1 MKRRKF
7 ITATTGSLL
16 TAQSMAYGFQNEE
29 KEAQQLIEWRIY
41 TLTSGSK
48 QKVLDSYLENALIPA
63 MNRNGAENIGV
74 FKDISKSE
82 PIKIHLFIPYT
93 NTDAFTNMTIALE
106 SDKKYLEDSAD
117 YHAIGKESPVYSRIE
132 SSLLLGFEAMPRLKS
147 PMSKKKV
154 YELRTYESYSEDAG
168 RRKIDMFNQ
177 HEVALFEDLGFTAVF
192 YSKMLTGKF
201 KPALTYMVCFD
212 SMEEMEAR
220 WNDFRT
226 SEGWAAIK
234 DLPKYAN
241 GVSKIHKTF
250 FESLSYSQV

>member
-16 TAQSMAYGFQNEE
+16 ATQSIAYGFQNEE
-29 KEAQQLIEWRIY
+29 EDQQLIEWRIY

-63 MNRNGAENIGV
+63 LNRNGAEDIGV

-82 PIKIHLFIPYT
+82 PVKVHLFIPYT
-93 NTDAFTNMTIALE
+93 DADTYTKMTIALE
-106 SDKKYLEDSAD
+106 SDKKYLESSAK

-132 SSLLLGFEAMPRLKS
+132 SSLLLGFKAMPRLKAPS
-147 PMSKKKV
+147 SKKKF
-154 YELRTYESYSEDAG
+154 YELRVYESYSEDAG

-177 HEVALFEDLGFTAVF
+177 HEVKLFEDLGFKAVF
-192 YSKMLTGKF
+192 YSKMLTGKYM
-201 KPALTYMVCFD
+201 PALTYMVCFE

-241 GVSKIHKTF
+241 SVSKIHKIF
-250 FESLSYSQV
+250 FEPLSYSQV